1 MPRCRKNK
9 LVSSECASNR
19 TMTSNWPAPPWTAL
33 EAVYL
38 AGSVCAIRWAK
49 GSCALNGK
57 TKTSITPSV
66 SIFVSPSFFDR
77 WERRAVQLW
86 YSGPVW
92 RGFISAT
99 QGLPLIHVEQQ
110 NGVVLARQHVLDG
123 RPDPLMLC

>member
-57 TKTSITPSV
+57 TKTSISASV
-66 SIFVSPSFFDR
+66 FIFVSPSFLTDGNGAGR
-77 WERRAVQLW
+77 ALVRRPGLARF
-86 YSGPVW
+86 YFGHS
-92 RGFISAT
+92 S
-99 QGLPLIHVEQQ
+99 LPLIHVEQQ
-110 NGVVLARQHVLDG
+110 NGVVLGRQRVLDS
-123 RPDPLMLC
+123 RPDPAMLC

>member
-57 TKTSITPSV
+57 TKTSISQSV
-66 SIFVSPSFFDR
+66 FIFVSPSFLTDGNGALSR
-77 WERRAVQLW
+77 
-86 YSGPVW
+86 SGAAARSGEALFRPLK
-92 RGFISAT
+92 A
-99 QGLPLIHVEQQ
+99 LPLIHVEQQ
-110 NGVVLARQHVLDG
+110 NGVVLGRQRVL
-123 RPDPLMLC
+123 